1 MILDLSPIEQLE
13 IHSLVDNYSSKRIQA
28 EAKRGLDLFIAGLL
42 LLLCSPLFCLVALL
56 VRLQDHGTAIY
67 KRRVLGPKGE
77 FFAYKFR
84 TMRMD
89 ADQVLAGDP
98 HLKRIFER
106 NFKLENDPRVTKLG
120 SFLRKYSLD
129 ELPQLINVL
138 KGEMSLVG
146 PRMLTAAELGKYGTL
161 KEVILRVKPGMT
173 GYWQVNGRQEVS
185 YDERIRMDV
194 HYIRSWNLLLD
205 IYILCKTPFK
215 VIKGEGA
222 Y

>member
-1 MILDLSPIEQLE
+1 MIVDLLPTEQLE
-13 IHSLVDNYSSKRIQA
+13 IHSLIDNYSAKRIQA
-28 EAKRGLDLFIAGLL
+28 EAKRGIDLFIAGLL
-42 LLLCSPLFCLVALL
+42 LLLLSPLFCLVGLL
-56 VRLQDHGTAIY
+56 VRLQDRGTAIY
-67 KRRVLGPKGE
+67 KRCVLGPNGE

-89 ADQVLAGDP
+89 ADQVLAADP
-98 HLKRIFER
+98 RLKLMFER

-161 KEVILRVKPGMT
+161 REVILRVKPGMT

-205 IYILCKTPFK
+205 LYILCKTPFK

>member
-1 MILDLSPIEQLE
+1 
-13 IHSLVDNYSSKRIQA
+13 
-28 EAKRGLDLFIAGLL
+28 
-42 LLLCSPLFCLVALL
+42 
-56 VRLQDHGTAIY
+56 
-67 KRRVLGPKGE
+67 
-77 FFAYKFR
+77 
-84 TMRMD
+84 MD
-89 ADQVLAGDP
+89 ADQVLAADP
-98 HLKRIFER
+98 RLKLMFER

-161 KEVILRVKPGMT
+161 REVILRVKPGMT

-205 IYILCKTPFK
+205 LYILCKTPFK

>member
-1 MILDLSPIEQLE
+1 LPTEQLE
-13 IHSLVDNYSSKRIQA
+13 IHSLIDNYSAKRIQA
-28 EAKRGLDLFIAGLL
+28 EIKCGLDFFVAGVLL
-42 LLLCSPLFCLVALL
+42 LLFSPLLCLVALL
-56 VRLQDHGTAIY
+56 VRLQDGGTAIY
-67 KRRVLGPKGE
+67 KRRVLGSKGE

-89 ADQVLAGDP
+89 ADQVLAADP
-98 HLKRIFER
+98 HLRLMFER
-106 NFKLENDPRVTKLG
+106 SFKLENDPRVTKLG
-120 SFLRKYSLD
+120 AFLRKYSLD

-146 PRMLTAAELGKYGTL
+146 PRMFTAAELGKYGTL
-161 KEVILRVKPGMT
+161 REVMLRVKPGMT

-185 YDERIRMDV
+185 YEERIRMDV

-205 IYILCKTPFK
+205 LYILCKTPFK